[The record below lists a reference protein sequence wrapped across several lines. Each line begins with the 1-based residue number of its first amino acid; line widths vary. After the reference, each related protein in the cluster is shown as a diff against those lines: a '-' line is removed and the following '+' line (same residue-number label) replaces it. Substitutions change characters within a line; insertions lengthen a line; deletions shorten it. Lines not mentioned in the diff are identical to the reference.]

1 MNKKNIILAILLI
14 FLTILG
20 LGCGDQSSKDN
31 NKYNLNLIISDI
43 FLGDVGNYFAYTAQ
57 VSDLDNRFF
66 EKYDDNLSVK
76 LQDYDLPYNNQVI
89 SVKIIDYEIQQ
100 PTPSTIRATGHIKYD
115 GPVNSL
121 SPSLIMVIR
130 NNKGQMIKQDKV
142 KLNIKNHQTVPFSIE
157 ITL

>member
-14 FLTILG
+14 LLTILG

-31 NKYNLNLIISDI
+31 NKYNINLIISDI
-43 FLGDVGNYFAYTAQ
+43 FIGDVGNYFSYTAQ

-100 PTPSTIRATGHIKYD
+100 LTPDTIRATGHIKYD

-142 KLNIKNHQTVPFSIE
+142 KLNINNHQTVPFSIE